1 MFAQICF
8 PYVTGMCFERRL
20 FSASLCIWLDAWL
33 IGRIKLRITAH
44 FFFHCANKG
53 TRWRFTVIAVMNDFI
68 SFSLNR
74 IRNISGVFRLSR
86 LKKKNGS
93 WSIWSDNFWYWL
105 KKIFIYSS
113 HSIRYRFLPL
123 CVRLFIQSFS
133 LCYTYVDPLNVRIQ
147 LGHDQ
152 HGTISPLNR
161 ISEISDFQNPSSSS
175 QIFWKMFFFILF
187 FINLLDKKFSQPMV
201 QRYVAGTTNLN
212 GDGSSCGY
220 G

>member
-1 MFAQICF
+1 
-8 PYVTGMCFERRL
+8 
-20 FSASLCIWLDAWL
+20 
-33 IGRIKLRITAH
+33 
-44 FFFHCANKG
+44 
-53 TRWRFTVIAVMNDFI
+53 MNDFI

-74 IRNISGVFRLSR
+74 IRYISGVFRLSR
-86 LKKKNGS
+86 LKKKKTVHEAFDL
-93 WSIWSDNFWYWL
+93 I
-105 KKIFIYSS
+105 IFDIGLRKFLFT
-113 HSIRYRFLPL
+113 HHIRFDIDSYLL

-187 FINLLDKKFSQPMV
+187 FINLLD
-201 QRYVAGTTNLN
+201 
-212 GDGSSCGY
+212 
-220 G
+220 

>member
-8 PYVTGMCFERRL
+8 PYVAGMCFERRL

-74 IRNISGVFRLSR
+74 IRYISGVFRLSR

-113 HSIRYRFLPL
+113 HSIRYRFLPFV
-123 CVRLFIQSFS
+123 CSFIYSIVFLMLYICRSLERSDSTRPRSTWHHQSF
-133 LCYTYVDPLNVRIQ
+133 
-147 LGHDQ
+147 
-152 HGTISPLNR
+152 
-161 ISEISDFQNPSSSS
+161 E
-175 QIFWKMFFFILF
+175 
-187 FINLLDKKFSQPMV
+187 
-201 QRYVAGTTNLN
+201 
-212 GDGSSCGY
+212 
-220 G
+220 